1 MSCIVTSYS
10 TMKGGNMLIEYI
22 NELYPSE
29 LKEKNSTLITSLYKF
44 INSKIG
50 QTISYGVK

>member
-1 MSCIVTSYS
+1 
-10 TMKGGNMLIEYI
+10 MKGGNMLIEYI